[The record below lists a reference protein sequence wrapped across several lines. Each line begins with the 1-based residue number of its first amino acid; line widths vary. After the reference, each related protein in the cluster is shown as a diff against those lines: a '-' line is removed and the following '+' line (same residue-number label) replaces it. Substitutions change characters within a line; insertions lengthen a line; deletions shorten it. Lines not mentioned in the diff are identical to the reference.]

1 MGLMNTVKRCSV
13 GINAATGL
21 SSIFSSNGSSF
32 CLPSKFIRQTYATSH
47 SHTTNVPPKEAQ
59 VVICGSGA
67 VANSIAYH
75 LVQSGWKDVVVLEQH
90 SIGQGT
96 SLFGSGTLGLF
107 KPSAERNLISYSI
120 KLYQS
125 LQDHGYNIDL
135 KRCGSLNL
143 AQTKDRLIA
152 LKRRVAYSLPK
163 GLQCEVVTPAEIR
176 NLHPLLRTEGLEGG
190 VWVPDD
196 ATASSSAVCLALA
209 DLARQGGANY
219 IEGCRVEWVLTENSK
234 VKGVQTNLGNMDCQ
248 YFVNCA
254 GMWARQ
260 LGQQCST
267 KVKIPVNPAEHFYA
281 TTRAIPSITSS
292 SQHGLPTI
300 RDYDSHVYMR
310 EWIDPESKG
319 IGLLVG
325 GFENEAKPLIFN
337 NFSDTWKEGLPPDW
351 DHFGPMWEKA
361 VHRMPCLAEAGRPQL
376 INWPDNFT
384 PDGRWILGET
394 SEVGNYFVGVGLNG
408 NALQGAGGV
417 GRAIA
422 EWIISG
428 EPPRGDLLPFDVRR
442 FTDLHNNAHY
452 LRQRTKEVVGRHYS
466 ILYPLQTEFKYA
478 RKLRCSPLYSVL
490 ETRGAVFG
498 VRMGFERALYFDTS
512 YTRGDPLP
520 QMPQGTFGKPKFFD
534 YMREEYVA
542 CREGVGIIDMSSF
555 AKFEIKSQLW
565 QERQSAGHEVVSYLQ
580 HLCSNDV
587 NIPVGGI
594 AHTGMQNERG
604 GYENDCMLVR
614 QADNCYY
621 MVSPTNQQTRILS
634 WMRRHLPADNSVGL
648 SDVTSMH
655 TVLNVVGPKARE
667 LMSEMSNTDMHLMPF
682 TYKKVNVGYASDVMV
697 MAFTNTGEAGYS
709 LYIPSEYALH
719 VYDRLMKVGR
729 DYGVRDVGYI
739 TLRFLR
745 IEKFIPFWAEELDC
759 VTTPYEV
766 GRGYKVKLDKEEY
779 FIGKHALQRQKETG
793 VRRRLV
799 LFTLDDFDADQE
811 VWPWGGEP
819 IYRDGQFVGSVTSVG
834 YGFTVD
840 KMVCLGFVRHP
851 SSGKG
856 SPPAPITADF
866 INAKGVKYEVDI
878 AGKRVL
884 ARPHLHPP
892 LLYPSSSA
900 HDSSKEYADGGLRYR
915 PKVRGEAVVSARS
928 IHTDCDIL
936 NELTS

>member
-1 MGLMNTVKRCSV
+1 MGLFNTLSKCSV
-13 GINAATGL
+13 GRCIATGL
-21 SSIFSSNGSSF
+21 FTKCARISGGVNVYAKFNNENCYSTATTPPPL
-32 CLPSKFIRQTYATSH
+32 LPAA
-47 SHTTNVPPKEAQ
+47 AQ

-67 VANSIAYH
+67 VANSVAYH
-75 LVQSGWKDVVVLEQH
+75 LAQAGWKDIVVLEQYTVG
-90 SIGQGT
+90 SGT

-120 KLYQS
+120 KLYRL
-125 LQDHGYNIDL
+125 LQEHGYNIDL
-135 KRCGSLNL
+135 KQCGSLNL

-163 GLQCEVVTPAEIR
+163 GLHCEVVSPAEIR
-176 NLHPLLRTEGLEGG
+176 ALHPLLRTEGLEGG
-190 VWVPDD
+190 VWVPED
-196 ATASSSAVCLALA
+196 ATASSTAVCMALS
-209 DLARQGGANY
+209 DLARLGGARY
-219 IEGCRVEWVLTENSK
+219 FEGCRVEWVLTDNSQ
-234 VKGVQTNLGNMDCQ
+234 VKAVQTNLGVIECQ

-254 GMWARQ
+254 GMWARE
-260 LGQQCST
+260 LGQRCST
-267 KVKIPVNPAEHFYA
+267 RVKIPVNPAEHFYA
-281 TTRAIPSITSS
+281 TTGPMASISS
-292 SQHGLPTI
+292 LPPTPNGLPTV
-300 RDYDSHVYMR
+300 RDYDAHIYMR
-310 EWIDPESKG
+310 EWIDPETKG
-319 IGLLVG
+319 VGLLVG
-325 GFENEAKPLIFN
+325 GFEKESKPMSHNSIA
-337 NFSDTWKEGLPPDW
+337 EDW
-351 DHFGPMWEKA
+351 RKQLTADWNHFQPMWDKA
-361 VHRMPCLAEAGRPQL
+361 VYRFPALAEVEKPHL

-394 SEVGNYFVGVGLNG
+394 PEVGNYFVGVGLNG

-442 FTDLHNNAHY
+442 FLDLHNNSHY
-452 LRQRTKEVVGRHYS
+452 LQQRTREVVGRHYS
-466 ILYPLQTEFKYA
+466 VLYPLQSEFKYA
-478 RKLRCSPLYSVL
+478 RNLRCSPLYSVL

-498 VRMGFERALYFDTS
+498 VRMGFERALYFDPS

-520 QMPQGTFGKPKFFD
+520 VMPHGTFGKPKFFD
-534 YMREEYVA
+534 FMREEYIA

-555 AKFEIKSQLW
+555 TKFEIKS
-565 QERQSAGHEVVSYLQ
+565 AGREVVSYLQ

-594 AHTGMQNERG
+594 AHTGMQNDRG
-604 GYENDCMLVR
+604 GYENDCVLVR
-614 QADNCYY
+614 QAENCYY

-667 LMSEMSNTDMHLMPF
+667 LMSEMSNTDMHLLPF

-697 MAFTNTGEAGYS
+697 MAFTNTGEVGYS

-729 DYGVRDVGYI
+729 DYGVRDVGYF

-779 FIGKHALQRQKETG
+779 FIGKYALQKQKESG

-799 LFTLDDFDADQE
+799 LFTLDDFDADNE

-819 IYRDGQFVGSVTSVG
+819 IFRNGQFVGSITSVG
-834 YGFTVD
+834 YGFTLD
-840 KMVCLGFVRHP
+840 KMVCLGFVRNP
-851 SSGKG
+851 SQDGTSTV
-856 SPPAPITADF
+856 PITADF
-866 INAKGVKYEVDI
+866 INAKGTKYEVDI
-878 AGKRVL
+878 AGTRVV

-892 LLYPSSSA
+892 LLYSSTSTLSDNLQGA
-900 HDSSKEYADGGLRYR
+900 RGTGVEGGLRYR
-915 PKVRGEAVVSARS
+915 PKVRADAIVSTRGMHTHAKRS
-928 IHTDCDIL
+928 L
-936 NELTS
+936 N